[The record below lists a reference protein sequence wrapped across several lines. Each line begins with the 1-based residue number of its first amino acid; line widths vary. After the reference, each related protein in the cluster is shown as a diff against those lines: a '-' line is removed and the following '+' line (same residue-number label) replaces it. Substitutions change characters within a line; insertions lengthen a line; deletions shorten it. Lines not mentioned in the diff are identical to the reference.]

1 MRYLKRVIYDDGLI
15 TAEDFDE
22 LLKALR
28 SAGVEVNRVSDGA
41 VAVPSD
47 TLFICM
53 DKSTCD
59 TARRSGIA
67 FITYR
72 MDEKDS
78 QCIVEGFEEITADF
92 CEKMLMRQTGRPW
105 IIAQTDR
112 LIIRELCA
120 DDELGMFSDRWGDR
134 EYIKRYA
141 DCQYRL
147 FGYGIWAVIKRD
159 EDVII
164 GKAGLF
170 NSELHD
176 GLELGYE
183 IAAGY
188 RRQGFAYEACSAICG
203 YAERVLEA
211 GRIFVTVSSLN
222 TASVRLAGK
231 LKKAENIDIVIS
243 LDYTDDRK

>member
-1 MRYLKRVIYDDGLI
+1 MNCLKRVIYDDELT
-15 TAEDFDE
+15 TAECFDE
-22 LLKALR
+22 LLEDLR
-28 SAGVEVNRVSDGA
+28 SAKVKINRVSDGA
-41 VAVPSD
+41 VVSSSD

-53 DKSTCD
+53 DKDTCD
-59 TARRSGIA
+59 TARHSGTA

-72 MDEKDS
+72 LDEKDS
-78 QCIVEGFEEITADF
+78 QCIVEGFDELTADF

-112 LIIRELCA
+112 LLIREFCA

-134 EYIKRYA
+134 EYIRRYA

-147 FGYGIWAVIKRD
+147 FGYGIWAVIRKD

-170 NSELHD
+170 NSEIHD

-183 IAAGY
+183 ITEGC

-203 YAERVLEA
+203 YAERMLGAERV
-211 GRIFVTVSSLN
+211 FVTVSSSN
-222 TASVRLAGK
+222 TASVGLARK